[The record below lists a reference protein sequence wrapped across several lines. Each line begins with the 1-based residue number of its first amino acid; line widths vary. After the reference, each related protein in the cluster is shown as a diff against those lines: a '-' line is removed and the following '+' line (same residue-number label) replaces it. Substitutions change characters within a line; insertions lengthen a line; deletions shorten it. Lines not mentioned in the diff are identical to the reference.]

1 MTDKPI
7 VLITGAS
14 GNIGRSL
21 ASALQERYFVIGL
34 DRSSGDTDYP
44 VLEADLTDEASIA
57 DALARIGSEHGRRI
71 ASVVHRS
78 EEHTS
83 ELQSLMRISYAVFCL
98 KKKNALTNK
107 QSTIVLTLADVISAL
122 YDVNRH
128 TNHNTTQS
136 TYYLTQAPCPLT
148 ST

>member
-71 ASVVHRS
+71 ASVVHLAAFFDFSGEAQPQYQAVHVDGSRHLMRALQPFEGEQFVYRS
-78 EEHTS
+78 DEHTS
-83 ELQSLMRISYAVFCL
+83 ELQLLMRHSYAVFCL
-98 KKKNALTNK
+98 TKNK
-107 QSTIVLTLADVISAL
+107 
-122 YDVNRH
+122 
-128 TNHNTTQS
+128 
-136 TYYLTQAPCPLT
+136 PLI
-148 ST
+148 

>member
-57 DALARIGSEHGRRI
+57 DALARIGSEHGRRN
-71 ASVVHRS
+71 ASVVHLAAFFDFSGEDKPPYTACNVHGCR
-78 EEHTS
+78 H
-83 ELQSLMRISYAVFCL
+83 
-98 KKKNALTNK
+98 LTRAPHPI
-107 QSTIVLTLADVISAL
+107 QPGHIVTLGEGKTV
-122 YDVNRH
+122 VK
-128 TNHNTTQS
+128 
-136 TYYLTQAPCPLT
+136 
-148 ST
+148 